1 MWFSRRKQREQE
13 LERELQAHLDLEAE
27 ERTEAGMSY
36 EEARFAAKR
45 ALGNE
50 GLTKE
55 DVRAAWGWTF
65 VETLGQDLRYAFRSL
80 RGSPVFALVAILSLG
95 LGIGANTA
103 IFSFVNALLF
113 KHLPVPDADRL
124 VTLSEYRNGK
134 HINDVFSLPMIAE
147 LDKRNQAFDGLLG
160 RYPVR
165 VSLNTDHGA
174 EPLNGEVVT
183 GKYFTTLQV
192 KPALGRLLNDDDDV
206 QAGTGNPVCVISYAL
221 WQARFGGDPHI
232 LGRTL
237 LLSAHPY
244 SVVGVT
250 EKGFF
255 GPQMQSRIDLQIP
268 VSRAGDFMNGPFVTM
283 LKSSNFTWLE
293 PLARLKP
300 GLTLRRAEAMVNPLC
315 RALRLEL
322 VDPSV
327 RSKIQMTTF
336 RLFDGSQGMN
346 VDDTYFKPVTILMGV
361 VGLVLLIACANVA
374 NLLLARAGSR
384 ATEFAVR
391 LSLGASRGRLVRQ
404 LMVESLVLACAGCAV
419 GLALAY
425 WMIHTLS
432 LYLNAGKPSGNF
444 LQVRLDPL
452 MIGFAILLSLLTAV
466 VFGLA
471 PAWQSTKPE
480 IVPEL
485 KKAQGQM
492 GNTGAKMRRFLVVAE
507 IALSMMILFAAGL
520 MTRTLGKLKTIDLG
534 FDPGRVV
541 MLRVDPRMSGDSP
554 EQSDSAFDD
563 ILTNLR
569 AQPGI
574 SAASMAV
581 VTPLEGGMIS
591 MDFEVPGRPPKSS
604 DLQSNMNAISPDYFK
619 TLSQAMLAGRD
630 FNDRDV
636 KKSPHVAIV
645 NELFV
650 KQYIPGENPLGRH
663 IKMGDNDV
671 EIVGLVKN
679 SFYQDIREKMSP
691 LIYLPV
697 KQTNSS
703 GYSILVRTALPA
715 KIAVAEI
722 QRAVQTVDAKL
733 PIYGVQQMQ
742 EMIDQGITSERML
755 TFLATLFSVLVTLLC
770 GMGLYGLIA
779 YAVSRRTREIGVRF
793 AVGARK
799 SDVAKLFL
807 RESTFLIGLGVLAGV
822 PLALA
827 SARMLKSLLF
837 GVSEMDGGILFLTV
851 AIFLTAGVL
860 ASLLPLRK
868 AIRIEP
874 LQALRYE

>member
-1 MWFSRRKQREQE
+1 MWFSNRKRREQE

-27 ERTEAGMSY
+27 ERKEAGMSA

-45 ALGNE
+45 ALGNKS
-50 GLTKE
+50 LTKE

-65 VETLGQDLRYAFRSL
+65 LETLGQDLRYAFRSL

-124 VTLSEYRNGK
+124 VTLSEYKNGK
-134 HINDVFSLPMIAE
+134 HINDIFSFPMITE
-147 LDKRNQAFDGLLG
+147 LDKRNQAFDGLFA

-165 VSLNTDHGA
+165 VSLNTDNGA

-192 KPALGRLLNDDDDV
+192 KPALGRLLNDDDV
-206 QAGTGNPVCVISYAL
+206 QAGAGNPVCVISYAL
-221 WQARFGGDPHI
+221 WQSRFGGDPHI
-232 LGRTL
+232 LSRKL
-237 LLSAHPY
+237 LLSGHPY

-255 GPQMQSRIDLQIP
+255 GPQLQNRIDLQIP

-283 LKSSNFTWLE
+283 LKSNHFTWLE

-300 GLTLRRAEAMVNPLC
+300 GITLPRAEAMVNPLC

-322 VDPSV
+322 ADPSV

-336 RLFDGSQGMN
+336 RLFDGSQGVN

-391 LSLGASRGRLVRQ
+391 LSLGASRGRLLRQ

-432 LYLNAGKPSGNF
+432 LYLNAGKTSGNG
-444 LQVRLDPL
+444 LVVTLDPL
-452 MIGFAILLSLLTAV
+452 MIGFAILLTFLTAI

-471 PAWQSTKPE
+471 PAWQSTKPD

-534 FDPGRVV
+534 FDPGRVL
-541 MLRVDPRMSGDSP
+541 MLRIDP
-554 EQSDSAFDD
+554 
-563 ILTNLR
+563 
-569 AQPGI
+569 
-574 SAASMAV
+574 
-581 VTPLEGGMIS
+581 
-591 MDFEVPGRPPKSS
+591 K
-604 DLQSNMNAISPDYFK
+604 
-619 TLSQAMLAGRD
+619 
-630 FNDRDV
+630 
-636 KKSPHVAIV
+636 
-645 NELFV
+645 NE
-650 KQYIPGENPLGRH
+650 R
-663 IKMGDNDV
+663 
-671 EIVGLVKN
+671 
-679 SFYQDIREKMSP
+679 
-691 LIYLPV
+691 
-697 KQTNSS
+697 
-703 GYSILVRTALPA
+703 
-715 KIAVAEI
+715 
-722 QRAVQTVDAKL
+722 
-733 PIYGVQQMQ
+733 
-742 EMIDQGITSERML
+742 
-755 TFLATLFSVLVTLLC
+755 
-770 GMGLYGLIA
+770 
-779 YAVSRRTREIGVRF
+779 RF
-793 AVGARK
+793 AGTDRPR
-799 SDVAKLFL
+799 L
-807 RESTFLIGLGVLAGV
+807 
-822 PLALA
+822 
-827 SARMLKSLLF
+827 
-837 GVSEMDGGILFLTV
+837 
-851 AIFLTAGVL
+851 
-860 ASLLPLRK
+860 
-868 AIRIEP
+868 
-874 LQALRYE
+874 